1 MLKKFNAQKSS
12 KSANFKKNIEKYCGM
27 FFKYIYI
34 YIYIYLEILLRSNNK
49 HNSLNKTK
57 LRLVI
62 FALLRCKNK
71 YYRNKYTHSTLL
83 RMRDIKIIRI

>member
-1 MLKKFNAQKSS
+1 MLINQAKVRILKRIL
-12 KSANFKKNIEKYCGM
+12 KNIVGC
-27 FFKYIYI
+27 FLNIYIYI
-34 YIYIYLEILLRSNNK
+34 YLYIYLEILLRSNNK
-49 HNSLNKTK
+49 HNSLNKTT